1 MRRAVFVAA
10 PVLALLLGGCGSTV
24 DGVAVP
30 TGSAGTTHVSAPPVT
45 VPPTPTAAKEGTCPF
60 LPASEVSYDTGERV
74 GTVKVSEVPAGQ
86 PYPMCFFYRASNGSL
101 EVTAR
106 VYTGSPAVATA
117 LVNQAAPIATSNP
130 ASQPAGWTG
139 GAQASKNG
147 AVYAVAKGGTAIVVT
162 SNRTF
167 TVYCRQITNAVA
179 GYLQSH

>member
-1 MRRAVFVAA
+1 MRRAVLVAA
-10 PVLALLLGGCGSTV
+10 PVLALLLGGCGTTV

-30 TGSAGTTHVSAPPVT
+30 AGSAGTTHVSAPPA

-106 VYTGSPAVATA
+106 VYTGSAAVATA